1 MNKQGAISGMLAGIL
16 FTATYIIYFT
26 YLNPELNNPDH
37 WWFGISPE
45 GIGALGM
52 VINLVI
58 AVIVSRFTVNPPE
71 HIQDLI
77 EHIRIPRDFS

>member
-1 MNKQGAISGMLAGIL
+1 MVAGIL
-16 FTATYIIYFT
+16 FTAAYIVYFT
-26 YLNPELNNPDH
+26 FMNPELNNADH

-58 AVIVSRFTVNPPE
+58 AVTVSRFTENPPE
-71 HIQDLI
+71 HIREMI
-77 EHIRIPRDFS
+77 ENIRVPRDMNI